1 VVGFVQDLDFK
12 AVGNR
17 IKQQREFL
25 GYTREHLAEQLS
37 VSVNFCR
44 DLEIGAKG
52 MSVQT
57 LVKLSSTLKLSLD
70 FILLGETL
78 SGDVEPL
85 ILMLNAC
92 KPEKRKYVEDILKTF
107 LLAIE

>member
-1 VVGFVQDLDFK
+1 MQDLDFK

>member
-1 VVGFVQDLDFK
+1 MYDLDFIMI
-12 AVGNR
+12 GSR

-25 GYTREHLAEQLS
+25 GYTREYLAEQLS

-44 DLEIGAKG
+44 DMEIGAKG

-57 LVKLSSTLKLSLD
+57 LAKLSVILKLSLD
-70 FILLGETL
+70 YILLGKTL

-85 ILMLNAC
+85 ILMLNSC
-92 KPEKRKYVEDILKTF
+92 KPEKRKYAEDMLKTF

>member
-1 VVGFVQDLDFK
+1 MQQLDFK
-12 AVGNR
+12 MIGKR

-25 GYTREHLAEQLS
+25 GYTREQLAEQLD

-44 DLEIGAKG
+44 DMEIGAKG

-57 LVKLSSTLKLSLD
+57 LAKLSSILKLSLD
-70 FILLGETL
+70 YILLGETL
-78 SGDVEPL
+78 NNEIEPL
-85 ILMLNAC
+85 LLMLNAC
-92 KPEKRKYVEDILKTF
+92 KPEKRKYAEDLLKTF

>member
-1 VVGFVQDLDFK
+1 MQELDFK
-12 AVGNR
+12 AIGNR
-17 IKQQREFL
+17 IKHQREFL
-25 GYTREHLAEQLS
+25 GYTREYLAEQLS

-57 LVKLSSTLKLSLD
+57 LAKLSNTLRLSLD
-70 FILLGETL
+70 YILLGETL
-78 SGDVEPL
+78 NGDVEPL
-85 ILMLNAC
+85 ILMLSAC
-92 KPEKRKYVEDILKTF
+92 KPEKRKYIEDILKTF